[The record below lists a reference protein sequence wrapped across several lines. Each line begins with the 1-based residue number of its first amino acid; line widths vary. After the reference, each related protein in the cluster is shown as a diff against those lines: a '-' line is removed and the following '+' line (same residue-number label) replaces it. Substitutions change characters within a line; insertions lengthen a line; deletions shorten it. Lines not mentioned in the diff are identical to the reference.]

1 MRVLVTGATGMLGS
15 GVARALAERGDRV
28 TVLQRHPAGLGLPEV
43 LTDISDAD
51 AVLAAVDGHEAVI
64 HLAAKVNVVGPEAE
78 YQRVNVEGTQTVVN
92 ACMTAG
98 VRRLVFVSSPSV
110 AHSGSSLIGRGADP
124 ADPLAAHG
132 PYPRSKARAER
143 IALGADHGQLAV
155 IAVRPHLVWGPG
167 DKQLVARIV
176 NRARS
181 GRLVLIGSGAAL
193 IDSTY
198 VVNAVEALLAALDR
212 CVEARGQALVVTNGE
227 PRPVA
232 ELLAAICRAAG
243 APEPTRHVPV
253 RLARAGGTVVESL
266 WTLTEGLR
274 RERSADDP
282 PLTRFL
288 VDQMSTAHWFDQR
301 MARQVLQW
309 EPRVS
314 LDEGFAELQRWY
326 SDSDSQH

>member
-124 ADPLAAHG
+124 ADG
-132 PYPRSKARAER
+132 
-143 IALGADHGQLAV
+143 
-155 IAVRPHLVWGPG
+155 
-167 DKQLVARIV
+167 
-176 NRARS
+176 
-181 GRLVLIGSGAAL
+181 
-193 IDSTY
+193 
-198 VVNAVEALLAALDR
+198 LDR
-212 CVEARGQALVVTNGE
+212 A
-227 PRPVA
+227 
-232 ELLAAICRAAG
+232 
-243 APEPTRHVPV
+243 
-253 RLARAGGTVVESL
+253 
-266 WTLTEGLR
+266 
-274 RERSADDP
+274 
-282 PLTRFL
+282 
-288 VDQMSTAHWFDQR
+288 
-301 MARQVLQW
+301 
-309 EPRVS
+309 
-314 LDEGFAELQRWY
+314 
-326 SDSDSQH
+326 